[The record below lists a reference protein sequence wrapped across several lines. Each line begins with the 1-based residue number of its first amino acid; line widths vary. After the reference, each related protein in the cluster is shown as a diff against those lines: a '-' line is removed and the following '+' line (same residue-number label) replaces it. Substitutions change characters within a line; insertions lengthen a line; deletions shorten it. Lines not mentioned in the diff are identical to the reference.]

1 MMTNEE
7 IVELMREHAAL
18 VNLEAEVILA
28 LKAYQA
34 NYLPMLEEQIAKI
47 VVSLN
52 RVEEVRRR
60 NREAEYGNDAGEE
73 S

>member
-7 IVELMREHAAL
+7 IVALMREHAAL

-34 NYLPMLEEQIAKI
+34 NYLPMLEDQLNRVI
-47 VVSLN
+47 VSLN
-52 RVEEVRRR
+52 RIEEVRRR
-60 NREAEYGNDAGEE
+60 NKE
-73 S
+73 SGDETKQI